1 MKWTVLVIVIAV
13 ASGFTYWFY
22 SRGGTEIA
30 SPYRFETVERG
41 DLEST
46 VSATGALS
54 AVTTIQV
61 GTQVSG
67 QIAEIMVDFNDR
79 VRKGQLVARIDPTLL
94 EQSVKEAEARVE
106 RAEAEVNQRQ
116 REYDRNAVLFETRSI
131 TESEINAVQY
141 ALDVVQAD
149 LKSARI
155 SLDRARRNLDYAEI
169 FAPIDGV
176 VIERNVDVGQTVAA
190 SFSAPQLFLIANDLA
205 EMQILAS
212 VDESDIGMIEEG
224 QDVRFTV
231 QAYPDDSFRG
241 TVQQVRLQSTVQENV
256 VNYTVVVGVN
266 NADGRLLPGMT
277 ASVDFLVQTATDVL
291 KVSNAALRFRPTDEM
306 MATVRERR
314 QAREQEGDTLRPARA
329 GGSPTGGGASTR
341 PPGPPGGFGGNGGS
355 RDMALLWYVNEAGEL
370 SLQPVRTGISDGR
383 ATEVTGRGLVEGL
396 EVIAGVRQVAN
407 GGSNSPFSSST
418 SRRRPGGF

>member
-1 MKWTVLVIVIAV
+1 MKWTVLVIVVAV

-79 VRKGQLVARIDPTLL
+79 VNKGQLVARIDPTLL

-131 TESEINAVQY
+131 TESEFNAVQY
-141 ALDVVQAD
+141 ALDVAQAD

-155 SLDRARRNLDYAEI
+155 NLDRARRNLDYAEI

-291 KVSNAALRFRPTDEM
+291 KVSNAALRFRPTEEM

-314 QAREQEGDTLRPARA
+314 RAREQEGDTLRPARA

-396 EVIAGVRQVAN
+396 EVIAGVSQVAN
-407 GGSNSPFSSST
+407 GGSNSPFGSST
-418 SRRRPGGF
+418 SRRPGGF